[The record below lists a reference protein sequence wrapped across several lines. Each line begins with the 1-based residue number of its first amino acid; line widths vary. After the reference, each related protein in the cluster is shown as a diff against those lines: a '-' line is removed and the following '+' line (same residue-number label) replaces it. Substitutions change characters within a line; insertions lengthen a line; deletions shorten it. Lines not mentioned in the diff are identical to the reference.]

1 MRNCY
6 RELLGLKGCDE
17 GSEKL
22 IATARLYHA
31 SADGDTAAVRQLIK
45 EGADVLARD
54 MYGMTAVDRYDHVR
68 GRHEL
73 LKLLL

>member
-1 MRNCY
+1 MI
-6 RELLGLKGCDE
+6 EE
-17 GSEKL
+17 L

-31 SADGDTAAVRQLIK
+31 STDCHTAAVRRLIK

-54 MYGMTAVDRYDHVR
+54 MYGLTAVDRYDHVR
-68 GRHEL
+68 GRHEF